1 MDNKGNKRWIPAE
14 FVKDYRNWGL
24 ASTAPAAPGFHGQR
38 FLVTYVNAVGFDEY
52 TEYKSANVNIPAGTV
67 IAKESFKVSESG
79 KATAGPLFFMQ
90 KAEAGASPK
99 TDDWYYMMV
108 MPNGAPA
115 AVNVFSACSACHME
129 NFGESGGLGYPVE
142 DVRIT
147 K

>member
-1 MDNKGNKRWIPAE
+1 MVND
-14 FVKDYRNWGL
+14 
-24 ASTAPAAPGFHGQR
+24 
-38 FLVTYVNAVGFDEY
+38 LVTYVNAVGFDEY
-52 TEYKSANVNIPAGTV
+52 TEYKSANVNIPAKTV

-79 KATAGPLFFMQ
+79 KATAGLFMQ

-108 MPNGAPA
+108 MLNGAPA